1 MTLTKADLVEKI
13 SEGGLSRNKSAEV
26 MEGLLEIF
34 KNTLETGEDILVSG
48 FGKFCVKSKSRRKGR
63 NPATGDDLYLDAR
76 KVVTFQCS
84 GVLRDRINGKQ

>member
-84 GVLRDRINGKQ
+84 GVLRDRINGK